1 MGRQNER
8 TGPLG
13 CGHSRGL
20 FLPLGRGN
28 LGTFPRL
35 TERACSPTV
44 TAKFNRVL
52 EALKRHV
59 ITPDMVLS
67 RAFLGVFGKCQDP
80 DLNWGHGDFQSPALP
95 TELSRRVAEA
105 TQES

>member
-35 TERACSPTV
+35 TERACSPTAPLPLRQNS
-44 TAKFNRVL
+44 TGCL
-52 EALKRHV
+52 RH
-59 ITPDMVLS
+59 
-67 RAFLGVFGKCQDP
+67 
-80 DLNWGHGDFQSPALP
+80 
-95 TELSRRVAEA
+95 
-105 TQES
+105 